1 MDWSA
6 FKLSLQL
13 AVCTVLL
20 LLPLAVLTARWMITL
35 PARRKS
41 VVEALLTV
49 PLILPPTVMGF
60 FLLVSMSDAHVVGRI
75 WRSLFDQSLV
85 FSFEGLLVASV
96 IVNIPFAIQP
106 ALRAFESIGSDLR
119 EAAQTCGM
127 SRWRSFKRIEFPLAW
142 PGILTGGVLTFA
154 HTLGE
159 FGVVL
164 MVGGNIPGETRTV
177 SIAIYDQVQSFDNSS
192 AAVMS
197 LILLTISVFAI
208 AVTFLLTRKASVGA
222 RAENAGG
229 GRYRGCIPSRSAR
242 LAKHRFPRRARRA
255 GCAGRSVGEWQV
267 DHTARHRGA
276 RETARGQHRGW
287 QATVVRQ
294 Q

>member
-41 VVEALLTV
+41 VIEALLTV

-75 WRSLFDQSLV
+75 WRGLFDQSLV
-85 FSFEGLLVASV
+85 FSFEGLLLASV

-222 RAENAGG
+222 RA
-229 GRYRGCIPSRSAR
+229 
-242 LAKHRFPRRARRA
+242 
-255 GCAGRSVGEWQV
+255 
-267 DHTARHRGA
+267 
-276 RETARGQHRGW
+276 
-287 QATVVRQ
+287 
-294 Q
+294 

>member
-1 MDWSA
+1 MDWNA

-20 LLPLAVLTARWMITL
+20 LLPLAVLAARWMITL

-75 WRSLFDQSLV
+75 WRRLFDQSLV
-85 FSFEGLLVASV
+85 FSFEGLLLASV

-197 LILLTISVFAI
+197 LILLAISVFAI

-222 RAENAGG
+222 RA
-229 GRYRGCIPSRSAR
+229 
-242 LAKHRFPRRARRA
+242 
-255 GCAGRSVGEWQV
+255 
-267 DHTARHRGA
+267 
-276 RETARGQHRGW
+276 
-287 QATVVRQ
+287 
-294 Q
+294 